1 MEPLLLKASVTSHGI
16 PLTGHTYTHTHCS
29 TILSS
34 WAFCTCL
41 SLFFDFT
48 SFSLTNLSGS
58 FPLIGLF
65 SCFPLSPFP
74 LPLNL
79 CHLNSMHFSSVYR
92 HTGKINTSALY
103 SVYHISIVHKKEPS
117 SISIPFCFI
126 LSHSPLKAFA
136 CSGEA
141 KG

>member
-16 PLTGHTYTHTHCS
+16 PLTGHTCTHSLLHDP
-29 TILSS
+29 IFLG
-34 WAFCTCL
+34 FLHL
-41 SLFFDFT
+41 SLTFHFA

-79 CHLNSMHFSSVYR
+79 CHLNSMHFSSVYW
-92 HTGKINTSALY
+92 HTGKINTSVLS
-103 SVYHISIVHKKEPS
+103 SVYHISIVHKKDPS
-117 SISIPFCFI
+117 SISIHFCFI